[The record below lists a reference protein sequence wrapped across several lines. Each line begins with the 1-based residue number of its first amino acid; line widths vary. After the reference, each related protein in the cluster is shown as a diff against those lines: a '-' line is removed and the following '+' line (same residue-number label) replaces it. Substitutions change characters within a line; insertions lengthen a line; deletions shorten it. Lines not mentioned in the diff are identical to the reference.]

1 MAKVVPLLRA
11 LNAMIIQYRNR
22 FVRVHKS
29 GPQVMTRYC
38 LKSWM
43 TTLFCNTFI
52 QEDGA
57 LDVGHQTSFIVSDQ
71 RRRTLNTEFC
81 SPSEFRNLDLL
92 RHFCFLND
100 YFSIIIKANIL
111 DIRKQMEQSLYI
123 SIIFDNFMI
132 TRLEAPSRVPLLS
145 YQLIRQVSLHRR
157 TALLSISSRTSD

>member
-1 MAKVVPLLRA
+1 MSDQFCVGGLYIYILFKKDEMAELVPLLRA
-11 LNAMIIQYRNR
+11 LNAMIIQCRNR

-43 TTLFCNTFI
+43 TTLFFHTFI

-57 LDVGHQTSFIVSDQ
+57 IDVRHQTSLIVSDQ
-71 RRRTLNTEFC
+71 RRRMLNTEFC

-132 TRLEAPSRVPLLS
+132 RMLN
-145 YQLIRQVSLHRR
+145 IQVCV
-157 TALLSISSRTSD
+157 